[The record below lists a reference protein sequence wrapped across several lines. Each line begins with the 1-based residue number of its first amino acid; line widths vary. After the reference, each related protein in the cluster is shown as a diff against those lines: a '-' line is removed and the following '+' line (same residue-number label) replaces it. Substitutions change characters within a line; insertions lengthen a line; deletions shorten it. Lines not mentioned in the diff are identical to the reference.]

1 MGLINRSD
9 LYFTDY
15 SWTTLASDNPKIT
28 GKPDSTLLNRMEGYE
43 ILYFI
48 NKLCEIWELKN
59 KSSATKIEKMI
70 RYEVPSNIHSQ
81 ENIMKWISDNWKNS
95 KY

>member
-48 NKLCEIWELKN
+48 NKLCELWNFTN

-70 RYEVPSNIHSQ
+70 RDEVPSDIHSQ

>member
-9 LYFTDY
+9 LYFIDY

-48 NKLCEIWELKN
+48 NKLCELWNFTN
-59 KSSATKIEKMI
+59 KSLATKIERMI
-70 RYEVPSNIHSQ
+70 RDEVPSNIHSQ

>member
-1 MGLINRSD
+1 MGLINKSD

-28 GKPDSTLLNRMEGYE
+28 GNPDSTLLNRMEGYE

-48 NKLCEIWELKN
+48 NKLCDLWELKN

-70 RYEVPSNIHSQ
+70 RNEVPSNIHSQ
-81 ENIMKWISDNWKNS
+81 ENIKNWINDNWNNS